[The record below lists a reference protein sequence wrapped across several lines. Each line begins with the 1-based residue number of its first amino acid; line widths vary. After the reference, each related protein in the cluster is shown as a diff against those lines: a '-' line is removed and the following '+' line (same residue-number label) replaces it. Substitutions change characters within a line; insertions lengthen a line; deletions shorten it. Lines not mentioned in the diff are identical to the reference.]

1 MANKNISH
9 HCWIGRARLF
19 TSLAVILAFFAMLIT
34 LKAVGRVSRLED
46 EISQLNKELAELR
59 SRLFE
64 RVTPQSEQRF
74 EPTSNVES
82 SPSSSNAFTTSG
94 DPERSS
100 DPIQDLAVKG
110 QSQQLQQER
119 IFEPCNPDSDDI
131 HISSLT
137 QSNESV
143 FEKQA
148 NKLLA
153 NIQENWLVWVGALA
167 MLIGGG
173 YLVQV
178 IGSHIELSP
187 LMRVTIAFS
196 LSLATVLAGEWF
208 HRKEQKNPE
217 RAKRAHGF
225 TYVPA
230 AITGTGL
237 TGVYCTVIFAFVFY
251 QLLSPSVSLVILA
264 GAAFS
269 SLALSLRQGPLM
281 AVLGLIGGYSA
292 PLWVAGTEPNYYLLA
307 SYISAISFAAT
318 LLMQSVQRAWLSP
331 SITIPHLLWMLVL
344 IERLPTDT
352 LFSWLGIFLSLTLY
366 LVFAVPRLGWALH
379 PRYRH
384 CHGKWTHLPTAI
396 ALALVLLVLS
406 ALARMPTIN
415 ITQMLYLYA
424 FLLALIWLPA
434 IRKSWSLRLFLPS
447 MLIAATAILLLSIAL
462 ESIYMP
468 DAQTWVLVALAVSIT
483 LTALR
488 TLCQILAGD
497 RSPITVMLFL
507 VLAPSMTLITLLY
520 TDEFMGRHVLGWTA
534 FTALVAFYYL
544 VLGHRLQAIALECS
558 AIVHAIIAGTSF
570 VWLSDTWLTT
580 AISIQVA
587 VMALQTQSNL
597 FRPASWSV
605 KVAMGIL
612 VIRLTL
618 LPFIPEW
625 QPVTAGHWAWV
636 LLSYLPSLV
645 ILGYARAVLRRTD
658 SELANWFEG
667 AFLHI
672 LVMTIFAQTNY
683 WLSGQYGYL
692 GYVDFTSAVVFAN
705 QALVMGL
712 VYSYRSQ
719 FAQQLQRVYQ
729 AYSYLLWGGFTLL
742 SLLLNSLES
751 PLIVNNVAAD
761 AIPVFNML
769 SLGWLL
775 PSAILIT
782 TAFKDWN
789 TLHIPKAMVV
799 GIGLTLGAIWLG
811 MSIRQFWQPV
821 SMTLS
826 QPTSMAELF
835 TYSVAGL
842 IVGGLLTWGGV
853 TRNALT
859 MQRIGLIVL
868 ACVALK
874 VFLWDVRSLDGF
886 WRAISFLGL
895 GASLIALG
903 WLFQKL
909 QRSVSQPI
917 EQTE

>member
-1 MANKNISH
+1 
-9 HCWIGRARLF
+9 
-19 TSLAVILAFFAMLIT
+19 MLIT

-46 EISQLNKELAELR
+46 EISQLHKELAELR
-59 SRLFE
+59 SSLSE
-64 RVTPQSEQRF
+64 CVTPQSQQRF

-82 SPSSSNAFTTSG
+82 SPSSSNAFTTL
-94 DPERSS
+94 DDLEIAS
-100 DPIQDLAVKG
+100 DPIQELAVNE
-110 QSQQLQQER
+110 QLQHQQKL
-119 IFEPCNPDSDDI
+119 IFEPCNPDSDDV
-131 HISSLT
+131 HIARLN
-137 QSNESV
+137 QINESV

-153 NIQENWLVWVGALA
+153 NIQENWLVWVGAIA

-230 AITGTGL
+230 AIAGTGL

-251 QLLSPSVSLVILA
+251 QLLLPSVSLVILA

-384 CHGKWTHLPTAI
+384 CHGKWTHPPTAI
-396 ALALVLLVLS
+396 ALTLVLLMLS

-415 ITQMLYLYA
+415 ITQMLYLYT

-434 IRKSWSLRLFLPS
+434 IRQSWSLRLFLPS
-447 MLIAATAILLLSIAL
+447 TLITATAIFLLSIAL

-488 TLCQILAGD
+488 TLCQTLAGD
-497 RSPITVMLFL
+497 RSPIALMLLL
-507 VLAPSMTLITLLY
+507 VLAPSMALITLLY
-520 TDEFMGRHVLGWTA
+520 ADEFMGRHVLGWTA

-544 VLGHRLQAIALECS
+544 VLGHRLQAVALECS
-558 AIVHAIIAGTSF
+558 AIMHAIIAGTAF
-570 VWLSDTWLTT
+570 VWLSDTWFTT

-587 VMALQTQSNL
+587 VMALQTQINL
-597 FRPASWSV
+597 FRPANWAV

-612 VIRLTL
+612 VVRLTL
-618 LPFIPEW
+618 LPFIPQW
-625 QPVTAGHWAWV
+625 QPVNAGHWAWV
-636 LLSYLPSLV
+636 LISYLPSLA
-645 ILGYARAVLRRTD
+645 ILAYARTVLHRSDT
-658 SELANWFEG
+658 ELANWFEG
-667 AFLHI
+667 AFLHVF
-672 LVMTIFAQTNY
+672 LMAVFTQTNY
-683 WLSGQYGYL
+683 WLTGQYGYL
-692 GYVDFTSAVVFAN
+692 GDIDFTSAIVFAN

-719 FAQQLQRVYQ
+719 FAQKLARVYQ
-729 AYSYLLWGGFTLL
+729 AYSYLLWGTFVVLMM
-742 SLLLNSLES
+742 LLNSLES
-751 PLIVNNVAAD
+751 PLMINNVSAESM
-761 AIPVFNML
+761 PVFNML

-775 PSAILIT
+775 PAVILLVT
-782 TAFKDWN
+782 TYKRWN
-789 TLHIPKAMVV
+789 TLQIPRPVV
-799 GIGLTLGAIWLG
+799 ASFGLILATAWLG
-811 MSIRQFWQPV
+811 MSVRQFWQPV
-821 SMTLS
+821 SMTLA
-826 QPTSMAELF
+826 QPTGMAELF
-835 TYSVAGL
+835 TYSIAGL
-842 IVGGLLTWGGV
+842 IVGGILTWVGA
-853 TRNALT
+853 TRKAMT
-859 MQRIGLIVL
+859 IQRIGLAVL

-874 VFLWDVRSLDGF
+874 VFLWDVSSLDGF

-895 GASLIALG
+895 GASLIGLG

-909 QRSVSQPI
+909 HRSVAESV
-917 EQTE
+917 EQVE